1 MSVTKKSETPQDLE
15 IRKVKALEK
24 IANCMEDLTTW
35 VEEIDK
41 TEWGNRIQFYL
52 AEFHNK
58 FVEERDSLNE

>member
-24 IANCMEDLTTW
+24 IANCMEYLTTW

-41 TEWGNRIQFYL
+41 TEWGNRIQYYL

-58 FVEERDSLNE
+58 FVEERDNLNE